1 MTGQPGRFPEGEP
14 SVKSVLAALARAQ
27 ERAIARAAAVAD
39 AEVSQG
45 PTGDAASEASPSDPE
60 SARSGT
66 GNRT

>member
-27 ERAIARAAAVAD
+27 ERAMARAAAAAD

-45 PTGDAASEASPSDPE
+45 QTEDAAPQATPSDPE
-60 SARSGT
+60 SALSGT